1 MTTKEAA
8 RPSHFFRH
16 RHHGEKPPVVLPPQG
31 PSRIP
36 PWQRMWRR
44 ELEHYPEPLPR
55 YVNLAIVVVAAIVL
69 YYEFYVQAAVTPSIL
84 VHYGMTWPFF
94 VYVIVIGNLVG
105 AFASLF
111 AGMADRWGR
120 ANLVAYGLLI
130 TGLITLVGLPHAPDM
145 WTYGVLYS
153 VLGFV
158 EGVILVATPAL
169 IRDFSPQL
177 GRASAMG
184 FWTLGPVAASL
195 TVSLVASH
203 TLTHLSG
210 WNSVGRE
217 FMIAGIVGMVVFV
230 IALVGLRELSPRI
243 RDQLMVSMHDR
254 VLIEAKAAGVDV
266 EESLKHPW
274 RQMLKLDTIGSS
286 FGIGIFLVIYYSLIA
301 FLPVFMASI
310 FSYSQARAN
319 LLGNW
324 VWAFNAGA
332 LVVVGLASDRLRVRK
347 PFMVLGVAVAASATA
362 LFALATTH
370 RDTGY
375 YDFVWMLS
383 LLAVGLGFA
392 FSTWL
397 AAYTE
402 TVEDR
407 NPALAATGLAVWGWV
422 LRIVVA
428 GSLFILPYVVTS
440 MTPLVEHGTQVAT
453 IVAQHPAEVATLQ
466 SIDPATLAAL
476 NANPGNTAA
485 IGKAVTEIV
494 QAQKVTSA
502 AALQKLVA
510 LSQVPKADLAYLNA
524 YGAKVQRAQTVA
536 PQEWQRWW
544 WVSFG
549 VELAFLPTIFLL
561 RGRWS
566 PKRAKQDADEHE
578 AMIQEE
584 LAKLHP

>member
-1 MTTKEAA
+1 MTTQQEA
-8 RPSHFFRH
+8 RPSHHFRH
-16 RHHGEKPPVVLPPQG
+16 RERHHNGKGQVVPPAG
-31 PSRIP
+31 IP
-36 PWQRMWRR
+36 PWQRLWRR
-44 ELEHYPEPLPR
+44 ELEHYPEPAPR
-55 YVNLAIVVVAAIVL
+55 YVNLAIVVLAAIVL

-84 VHYGMTWPFF
+84 VHYHMTWPFF
-94 VYVIVIGNLVG
+94 VYLIVVGNLVG

-111 AGMADRWGR
+111 AGLADRWGR
-120 ANLVAYGLLI
+120 ANMVAYGLLL
-130 TGLITLVGLPHAPDM
+130 TGLITLLGLPHAPDD
-145 WTYGVLYS
+145 WTYAVLYS

-203 TLTHLSG
+203 TLNHLSG

-217 FMIAGIVGMVVFV
+217 FLIAGIAGMVVFA
-230 IALVGLRELSPRI
+230 IAVVGLRELSPRL
-243 RDQLMVSMHDR
+243 RDQLMVSMNDR

-274 RQMLKLDTIGSS
+274 RQMLKIETIGSS
-286 FGIGIFLVIYYSLIA
+286 LGIGVFLVVYYTLIA

-347 PFMVLGVAVAASATA
+347 PFMVVGVAIAASATA

-370 RDTGY
+370 ADTGY
-375 YDFVWMLS
+375 YEFVWILS

-407 NPALAATGLAVWGWV
+407 NPALTATGLAVWGWV
-422 LRIVVA
+422 LRVVVA

-440 MTPLVEHGTQVAT
+440 MTPLVEHGTQVAA
-453 IVAQHPAEVATLQ
+453 IAERYPALKYA
-466 SIDPATLAAL
+466 DPATLALL

-485 IGKAVTEIV
+485 AGKAVAEI
-494 QAQKVTSA
+494 AQNQHVA
-502 AALQKLVA
+502 AGEALKELLA
-510 LSQVPKADLAYLNA
+510 LTTAPKADLAYVNQ
-524 YGAKVQRAQTVA
+524 YGATVRTAQAVA
-536 PQEWQRWW
+536 PHEWQRWW
-544 WVSFG
+544 WVSFA
-549 VELAFLPTIFLL
+549 VELAFVPSIFLL
-561 RGRWS
+561 RGRWN
-566 PKRAKQDADEHE
+566 PKKAKEDADRHE
-578 AMIQEE
+578 ALIKAE
-584 LAKLHP
+584 LGKLGR